1 MALKSLYIVGTK
13 KDVGKTTMS
22 LGLLHAF
29 RKKGLRAGYMK
40 PLGQRVVPLEGLM
53 LHEDSRVVASLI
65 GSGNVEQM
73 DMAVPLTRGKVE
85 QQVYDFKPA
94 KVLEK
99 AVAMYESLVRR
110 YDLVVIEGM
119 GHVAMGSCVGV
130 SAADV
135 CRAVGAKALLVS
147 EGGIGKAIDDIFLC
161 STFLNARGVPLTGAI
176 VNKVWPE
183 KFTRIKEATTLGLKN
198 LGLRS
203 FGTVPFQDQLT
214 SPTMADVHE
223 QIGGEI
229 LGGGEHLSHR
239 VRQTIIGAMD
249 AQHMIRYIGGGTLV
263 IIPGDRNDSIMAALR
278 AHLLGDKNEP
288 AVAGLILTGDFRPN
302 ATVVDELKN
311 FHLPVLC
318 VKEDTFATANKIINT
333 VFKITPND
341 RERIEWAVCL
351 AAEYLDVDGILSCL
365 ENNA

>member
-1 MALKSLYIVGTK
+1 MKSLYIVGTK
-13 KDVGKTTMS
+13 RDVGKTTMS

-29 RKKGLRAGYMK
+29 RKRGLRAGYMK
-40 PLGQRVVPLEGLM
+40 PLGQRIVPLDGLM

-65 GSGNVEQM
+65 GAGNVEQM

-85 QQVYDFKPA
+85 QQVYDFQPEQVMK
-94 KVLEK
+94 K
-99 AVAMYESLVRR
+99 AVAMYETLAGR

-135 CRAVGAKALLVS
+135 CRTIGAKAMLVS
-147 EGGIGKAIDDIFLC
+147 EGGIGKAIDDISLC
-161 STFLNARGVPLTGAI
+161 ATFLNARGVSLTGAI

-183 KFTRIKEATTLGLKN
+183 KFTRIKEATTCGLMN
-198 LGLRS
+198 LGIRS
-203 FGTVPFQDQLT
+203 FGTVPFQEQLT

-229 LGGGEHLSHR
+229 LGGQDHLSHR
-239 VRQTIIGAMD
+239 VRHTIIGAMD
-249 AQHMIRYIGGGTLV
+249 AGHMIRYIQGATLV
-263 IIPGDRNDSIMAALR
+263 ITPGDRNDCIMAALR
-278 AHLLGDKNEP
+278 AHLLGDKDLP

-302 ATVVDELKN
+302 PIVMEELKN
-311 FHLPVLC
+311 FHLPVLW
-318 VKEDTFATANKIINT
+318 VKEDTFTAANRIINT

-341 RERIEWAVCL
+341 RERIEWAICL
-351 AAEYLDVDGILSCL
+351 AAEYLDIDGILACL
-365 ENNA
+365 ESNH

>member
-1 MALKSLYIVGTK
+1 MKSLYIVGTK

-40 PLGQRVVPLEGLM
+40 PLGQRVVPLDGLM

-65 GSGNVEQM
+65 GAGNVEQM

-99 AVAMYESLVRR
+99 AVAMYESLASR

-119 GHVAMGSCVGV
+119 GHVGMGSCIGV

-135 CRAVGAKALLVS
+135 CRAVGAKAMLIS

-161 STFLNARGVPLTGAI
+161 STFLQARGVSLTGTI
-176 VNKVWPE
+176 INKVWPE
-183 KFTRIKEATTLGLKN
+183 KFTRIKEATTRGLDN
-198 LGLRS
+198 LGIRS
-203 FGTVPFQDQLT
+203 FGTVPFQEQLA

-223 QIGGEI
+223 QVGGEI
-229 LGGGEHLSHR
+229 VGGAEHLSHR
-239 VRQTIIGAMD
+239 VRHTIIAAMD
-249 AQHMIRYIGGGTLV
+249 GSHMIRYIKGATLV
-263 IIPGDRNDSIMAALR
+263 ITPGDRNDSIMAALR
-278 AHLLGDKNEP
+278 AHLLGDKDFP

-302 ATVVDELKN
+302 PIVMEELKN
-311 FHLPVLC
+311 FHLPVIC

-333 VFKITPND
+333 VFKITPDD

-365 ENNA
+365 ENDS